1 MIKSLIE
8 NATWIDW
15 FIKSML
21 IIIPIVPLHIPYSI
35 NKLLRYIIYASG
47 YNLIKEGRLVLI
59 LIIYSEEEESYY
71 IEYIILID

>member
-1 MIKSLIE
+1 
-8 NATWIDW
+8 
-15 FIKSML
+15 ML